1 MTKLYV
7 NDEITRFDGMYF
19 LGGYLLFLE
28 DQKVEQERSC
38 NFVKKFLI
46 CPILPPM
53 SDLAPFYGSSLLARQ
68 DGRIVKQCFL
78 ALTKRKKI
86 LLSV

>member
-1 MTKLYV
+1 MTKLHALTVCIFWGDIFFTYK
-7 NDEITRFDGMYF
+7 
-19 LGGYLLFLE
+19 FLE